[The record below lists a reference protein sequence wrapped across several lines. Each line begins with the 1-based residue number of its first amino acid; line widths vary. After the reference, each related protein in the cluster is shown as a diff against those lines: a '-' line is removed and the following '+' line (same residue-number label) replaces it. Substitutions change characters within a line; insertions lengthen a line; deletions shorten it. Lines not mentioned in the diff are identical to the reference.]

1 MAKKV
6 LLFSIILI
14 LLTLDNIK
22 AENFIKRN
30 NIQLETRLHYS
41 FLLSHHLELNRF
53 NSHFPMYEFSIHK
66 LTYGQNRWEQKYDY
80 PLVGFSLLYSEL
92 GGYKELGSVFAVF
105 PYLNFPLFRKNESTF
120 NLRLGLGLSWLENKF
135 DNITNYKNFAI
146 GSHLNIAAN
155 IQFEYRKQISKRF
168 TLAFGTTLTHF
179 SNGTTKTPNY
189 GLNIF
194 SVNLALTYSLYSHK
208 KDGGKWLLPELYTY
222 EFDGRKY
229 LEMNFVFLF
238 SNKDMTQSVG
248 KRFMVYAS
256 HIDIMKRV
264 SYKSKFGIGIDL
276 TADLSDKYFLDS
288 DNTQENSYSYIKTGI
303 SGGYELLISRMSIL
317 INIGFYV
324 GGKIR
329 KHGDAYQR
337 FTLKYRIND
346 NFTTNLALNTHAGTA
361 DFIGIGLGYRLRFIY
376 KRKIKHN

>member
-6 LLFSIILI
+6 FLFTIILI
-14 LLTLDNIK
+14 LFILDNIK
-22 AENFIKRN
+22 AENFVKRN
-30 NIQLETRLHYS
+30 NIQLETRLHYG

-53 NSHFPMYEFSIHK
+53 NSHFPMYEISIQK
-66 LTYGQNRWEQKYDY
+66 LTYGQKRWEQKYDY
-80 PLVGFSLLYSEL
+80 PLVGFSLLYSDL
-92 GGYKELGSVFAVF
+92 GGYKELGNVYAAF
-105 PYLNFPLFRKNESTF
+105 PYLNFPLFRKHESTF

-146 GSHLNIAAN
+146 GSHLNLAAS
-155 IQFEYRKQISKRF
+155 IQFEYRRQINKRF
-168 TLAFGTTLTHF
+168 TLSCGTTLTHF

-194 SVNLALTYSLYSHK
+194 TANIAVSYSLYNPKRS
-208 KDGGKWLLPELYTY
+208 GGRMLLPELYTY
-222 EFDGRKY
+222 EFDGRQY
-229 LEMNFVFLF
+229 LEMNFVIVV

-288 DNTQENSYSYIKTGI
+288 EGAQANPASYLKTGI
-303 SGGYELLISRMSIL
+303 SGGYELVISRMSIL
-317 INIGFYV
+317 TNIGLYV
-324 GGKIR
+324 GGKVR
-329 KHGDAYQR
+329 KSGDSYQR
-337 FTLKYRIND
+337 FTLKYHINE

-361 DFIGIGLGYRLRFIY
+361 DFIGIGLGYRFRFIY
-376 KRKIKHN
+376 KRKIKHS

>member
-1 MAKKV
+1 MA
-6 LLFSIILI
+6 
-14 LLTLDNIK
+14 IK
-22 AENFIKRN
+22 AENIVRKN
-30 NIQLETRLHYS
+30 NIQIEARFHYG

-53 NSHFPMYEFSIHK
+53 NSHFPMYEISLQK

-80 PLVGFSLLYSEL
+80 PLVGFSLLYSGL
-92 GGYKELGSVFAVF
+92 GGYQELGNVYAAF
-105 PYLNFPLFRKNESTF
+105 PFLNFPLFRQRESTI

-146 GSHLNIAAN
+146 GSHLNLAAN
-155 IQFEYRKQISKRF
+155 IQFEYRRRINKRLTF
-168 TLAFGTTLTHF
+168 AFGTTLTHF

-194 SVNLALTYSLYSHK
+194 TANIALSYSLYQPKRS
-208 KDGGKWLLPELYTY
+208 GGRMLLPELYTY
-222 EFDGRKY
+222 EFDGRQY
-229 LEMNFVFLF
+229 LEMNLVFVV

-264 SYKSKFGIGIDL
+264 SYKSKFGVGIDL
-276 TADLSDKYFLDS
+276 TADLSDKYFLES
-288 DNTQENSYSYIKTGI
+288 NNTKANSYSYLKTGI
-303 SGGYELLISRMSIL
+303 SVGYELVISRMSIL
-317 INIGFYV
+317 TNVGIYV

-329 KHGDAYQR
+329 KQGDAYQR
-337 FTLKYRIND
+337 FTLKYHINE

-376 KRKIKHN
+376 KRKIKHY